1 MTIGNPFIAGLE
13 LLALG
18 AAAYGWG
25 GIFVR
30 GFAATP
36 DAIHLRIARTTMGL
50 GIIAFL
56 TLGAG
61 FLGWLHIAFFLAV
74 LLLGNILAFPGL
86 RSIRW
91 RIPGGPIRP
100 SWLAAAIISF
110 LAVDFFYSLF
120 PPTFYDSMLYH
131 LAVPQYYLLQ
141 GRIVPWVTNFNS
153 NLPLTVEM
161 LYLFGLLG
169 KTVFLPKMLSFASG
183 IGILLILRSW
193 YKEIFCDAGGGWLPA
208 LLFFSIP
215 EVGFLASSS
224 KTDITAMLFLLLGIR
239 LYYDSR
245 RNDRFKLLV
254 LSGLFWGLAVASK
267 YIFAFYLAGFFA
279 SILIPRR
286 EPVKKRIA
294 SILIISLLALLPMLP
309 WLAKNMHETGNP
321 VYPYLGSLFHKTSES
336 GSGRA
341 GEGPAAAVSD
351 FRRLINRNSGT
362 SISRYLEFLLE
373 MFTKPYK
380 YGMTAVTGLTF
391 LFFFPFLLF
400 TGKKPVETGLILTAI
415 LSLLVM
421 AWFAK
426 VPRYFL
432 ASFLLLSLPV
442 AASIEHLS
450 RKHSLLKWAV
460 TGVLLLLTANN
471 LVLQVDL
478 QERYSRAFAFVKSLV
493 SGRFSGQKVKY
504 LYLLPYY
511 RAAEFINHRLEATD
525 RILFLGEER
534 TFYVQRPV
542 LASSFNNLNP
552 LFPVL
557 KRSPDAATFRAELQN
572 RGITHILYDPD
583 GLERLARMS
592 PSLYRMDETQKDR
605 LNEFL
610 SHFPVMYRDNRYTLF
625 RIDSASAADRRSF
638 RKPLSP

>member
-1 MTIGNPFIAGLE
+1 MAIGNPFVAVLE
-13 LLALG
+13 LLALVV
-18 AAAYGWG
+18 AAYGWG
-25 GIFVR
+25 GIFIR
-30 GFAATP
+30 GHEVTP
-36 DAIHLRIARTTMGL
+36 DASHLRIARTAMGL

-61 FLGWLHIAFFLAV
+61 FLGWLHFAFFLAV
-74 LLLGNILAFPGL
+74 MLLGNILAFPGL

-91 RIPGGPIRP
+91 KIAGKRIRL
-100 SWLAAAIISF
+100 SWPAAAVISF

-131 LAVPQYYLLQ
+131 LAVPQYYLLH
-141 GRIVPWVTNFNS
+141 GRIVPWATNFNS
-153 NLPLTVEM
+153 SLPLTVEM

-169 KTVFLPKMLSFASG
+169 KTVFLPKLLSFASG

-193 YKEIFCDAGGGWLPA
+193 YKEISGDGNGWLPA

-224 KTDITAMLFLLLGIR
+224 KTDITAMLFLLLAVR

-245 RNDRFKLLV
+245 RNDRFKLLA

-279 SILIPRR
+279 SILISRQK
-286 EPVKKRIA
+286 PVKQRIT
-294 SILIISLLALLPMLP
+294 SILILSLLALLPMLP
-309 WLAKNMHETGNP
+309 WLAKNTHETGNP
-321 VYPYLGSLFHKTSES
+321 AYPYLGSLFHKTSETGS
-336 GSGRA
+336 GSA
-341 GEGPAAAVSD
+341 AEGPTAAVSN
-351 FRRLINRNSGT
+351 FSRLINRDSGA
-362 SISRYLEFLLE
+362 SVSRYLTFLLE
-373 MFTKPYK
+373 MFTRPYK
-380 YGMTAVTGLTF
+380 YGMTAVMGLTF
-391 LFFFPFLLF
+391 LFFTPFLLF
-400 TGKKPVETGLILTAI
+400 RGKKPEETGLILTAI
-415 LSLLVM
+415 LTLLIM

-432 ASFLLLSLPV
+432 SSFLLLSLPI
-442 AASIEHLS
+442 AASVERLS
-450 RKHSLLKWAV
+450 RKHSPLKWTVA
-460 TGVLLLLTANN
+460 GVLLLLTANN
-471 LVLQVDL
+471 LILQIDL
-478 QERYSRAFAFVKSLV
+478 QERYSRAFEFVKNRV
-493 SGRFSGQKVKY
+493 SGRFVGQNVKY

-511 RAAEFINHRLEATD
+511 RAAEFINRRLEATD

-542 LASSFNNLNP
+542 LASSFNDLNP

-557 KRSPDAATFRAELQN
+557 KKSLDAAAFRAGL
-572 RGITHILYDPD
+572 RSMGITHILFDPD
-583 GLERLARMS
+583 GLERLARIS

-610 SHFPVMYRDNRYTLF
+610 SRFSVLYRDDRYTLF
-625 RIDSASAADRRSF
+625 RIDSASPADRPSF
-638 RKPLSP
+638 RRPPSP

>member
-1 MTIGNPFIAGLE
+1 MTLGNPFIAGLE

-30 GFAATP
+30 GDAP
-36 DAIHLRIARTTMGL
+36 PYDAIHLRIARTAMGL

-86 RSIRW
+86 RMIRW
-91 RIPGGPIRP
+91 RIPGKPIRL
-100 SWLAAAIISF
+100 SFLAAAILPF

-131 LAVPQYYLLQ
+131 LAVPQYYLLH
-141 GRIVPWVTNFNS
+141 GRIVPWATNFNS

-169 KTVFLPKMLSFASG
+169 KTVFLPKMLSLASG

-193 YKEIFCDAGGGWLPA
+193 YKEIFCDDGGWLPA

-239 LYYDSR
+239 LYYDSQ

-267 YIFAFYLAGFFA
+267 YVFAFYLAGFFA
-279 SILIPRR
+279 SILISRQK
-286 EPVKKRIA
+286 PVKKRIA

-309 WLAKNMHETGNP
+309 WLAKNIHETGNP

-336 GSGRA
+336 GSESAAER
-341 GEGPAAAVSD
+341 PTAAVSD
-351 FRRLINRNSGT
+351 FNRLINRNSGT

-391 LFFFPFLLF
+391 LFFVPFLLF
-400 TGKKPVETGLILTAI
+400 TRKKPVETGLILTAI

-432 ASFLLLSLPV
+432 SSFLLLSLPV
-442 AASIEHLS
+442 AASIERLS
-450 RKHSLLKWAV
+450 RKHSLLKWTV

-471 LVLQVDL
+471 LILQVDL
-478 QERYSRAFAFVKSLV
+478 QERYSRAFAFVKNRV
-493 SGRFSGQKVKY
+493 SGRFGGQNVKY

-511 RAAEFINHRLEATD
+511 RAAEFINRQLEATD

-542 LASSFNNLNP
+542 LASSFNDLNP
-552 LFPVL
+552 LFPIL
-557 KRSPDAATFRAELQN
+557 KKSPDAAAFRIELQTL
-572 RGITHILYDPD
+572 GITHILYDPD

-610 SHFPVMYRDNRYTLF
+610 SHFPVMYRDNHYTLF